1 MVTGAVGVQDKPAA
15 FPDDMEWS
23 SDYKLFGDSS
33 FVDAVTAICA
43 LLSAFGGVSGFFSI
57 AAEMREPQRY
67 NHAVFACQAAV
78 TLIYLV
84 VGCLM
89 YYFCGSYVASPAL
102 GSAGPT
108 MKKASY
114 GVALPGLIGTI
125 TLVAHVSKTTRL
137 LLSPLLTDCSSLP
150 STSSYV
156 S

>member
-1 MVTGAVGVQDKPAA
+1 MVTGAVGVQDKPAT

-23 SDYKLFGDSS
+23 SDYKLFGEAS
-33 FVDAVTAICA
+33 FVNAITAICA

-67 NHAVFACQAAV
+67 NHAVFMCQAAV

-89 YYFCGSYVASPAL
+89 YYYCGSYVASPAL

-108 MKKASY
+108 MKIASY
-114 GVALPGLIGTI
+114 AVALPGLVGTI
-125 TLVAHVSKTTRL
+125 TLVAHVSRYLRALRSLTR
-137 LLSPLLTDCSSLP
+137 
-150 STSSYV
+150 
-156 S
+156 